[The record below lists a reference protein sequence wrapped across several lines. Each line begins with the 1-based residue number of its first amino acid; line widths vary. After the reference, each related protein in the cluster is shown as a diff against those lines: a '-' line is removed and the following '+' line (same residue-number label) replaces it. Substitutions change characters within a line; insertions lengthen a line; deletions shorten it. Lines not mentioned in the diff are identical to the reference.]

1 MTNED
6 VSRDRTAY
14 LRQLALDSLNRY
26 SGGFADL
33 ERVDRDLKS
42 IIRSLNDV
50 ADPSWTSSLLRLWGQ
65 LEIIYALALDEERFR
80 LTEEEEVYVRGVIA
94 ELVAELQGYEL
105 PPVRD
110 TGEDAR

>member
-1 MTNED
+1 MTNDD

-14 LRQLALDSLNRY
+14 LRQLALDSLNSY
-26 SGGFADL
+26 GGGFADL

-80 LTEEEEVYVRGVIA
+80 LSEEDEAYVQGVIA
-94 ELVAELQGYEL
+94 ELRAKLRGYNL

-110 TGEDAR
+110 TDEETR

>member
-1 MTNED
+1 M
-6 VSRDRTAY
+6 SRDRTAY
-14 LRQLALDSLNRY
+14 LRQLALDSLNSY

-42 IIRSLNDV
+42 IIRSLNDA

-80 LTEEEEVYVRGVIA
+80 LTEEEEVYARGVID
-94 ELVAELQGYEL
+94 ELIAELQGYEL

-110 TGEDAR
+110 TGEEPR